1 MKSDRIDDQRR
12 LVKIC
17 GGGVTRRNARSKTAS
32 GRLYEADQAF
42 FQCGT
47 MGVKRVTENFE
58 EQAKAASSVDL
69 HFRQA
74 RDCAIAANF

>member
-1 MKSDRIDDQRR
+1 MKSNSTNDQRR
-12 LVKIC
+12 LTKSY
-17 GGGVTRRNARSKTAS
+17 GGGVARPNAGSKTA
-32 GRLYEADQAF
+32 GGKLNEADQAF
-42 FQCGT
+42 FQCDKR
-47 MGVKRVTENFE
+47 GVKRVTENFE